1 MTSSGTLS
9 SSFRDPSGFLFQ
21 EAGSLYRQVNQ
32 SYGENYDHL
41 MNSGLYETL
50 TDKGL
55 LIPHEE
61 ASGDLARTDDAYRV
75 LEPQRVPFISY
86 PYEWC
91 FSQLKDAAL
100 LTLEVQKTSLDF
112 GMTLKDASAYN
123 VQFVRGKPVLID
135 TLSFDLYREG
145 QPWAAYRQFCQHFL
159 APLALMSYR
168 DVRLNQLLR
177 TYIDGVPL
185 DLASALLP
193 FRTRLTFSLLSHIH
207 LHARS
212 QKHFAERTVDTRRR
226 SLSLRSFQALIDN
239 LQSAVKKLKWR
250 PQGELWRD
258 YYEESSYTSDALE
271 AKKRLVAKYLDQM
284 QPKVVW
290 DLGANVGL
298 FSRVASDSGTL
309 IISFD
314 VDPECV
320 ELNYLESVRGD
331 EENILP
337 LWLDLTNPSPGIGW
351 QHKERM
357 SLIERG
363 PADTIL
369 ALALIHHLAISNNLP
384 FGRIA
389 EFLAR
394 AGKSLVI
401 EFVPKRD
408 QQVQKLLASRE
419 DIFTEYTQHD
429 FEAAL
434 GQHFEIVDSA
444 DLPHS
449 NRTLYLMR
457 RREA

>member
-1 MTSSGTLS
+1 MTSSGVLS

-21 EAGSLYRQVNQ
+21 EAGSLLRQVNQ
-32 SYGENYDHL
+32 SYRENYDHL
-41 MNSGLYETL
+41 MTSGLHETL

-55 LIPHEE
+55 LIPHQE
-61 ASGDLARTDDAYRV
+61 ASTDLARTEDAYRV
-75 LEPQRVPFISY
+75 LKPQPVPFISY

-100 LTLEVQKTSLDF
+100 LTLDVQKKALDF

-145 QPWAAYRQFCQHFL
+145 QLWPAYRQFCQHFL
-159 APLALMSYR
+159 APLALMSYK

-185 DLASALLP
+185 DLAGALLP
-193 FRTRLTFSLLSHIH
+193 FGTRLTFSLLSHIH

-212 QKHFAERTVDTRRR
+212 QKHFAERTVDTDQR
-226 SLSLRSFQALIDN
+226 SMSLRSFQALIDN
-239 LQSAVKKLKWR
+239 LESAVRKLKWR

-271 AKKRLVAKYLDQM
+271 AKKRLVGQYLDRVR
-284 QPKVVW
+284 PNIVW

-298 FSRVASDSGTL
+298 FSRVASDSGAL
-309 IISFD
+309 AISFD

-320 ELNYLESVRGD
+320 ELNYLESLRRD
-331 EENILP
+331 EEHILP
-337 LWLDLTNPSPGIGW
+337 LLLDLTNPSPGMGW
-351 QHKERM
+351 QHEERM
-357 SLIERG
+357 SLMERG
-363 PADTIL
+363 PADAVL

-384 FGRIA
+384 FGKIA
-389 EFLAR
+389 DFLAKV
-394 AGKSLVI
+394 GNSLIV
-401 EFVPKRD
+401 EFVPKGD
-408 QQVQKLLASRE
+408 QQVQRLLASRE
-419 DIFTEYTQHD
+419 DIFTEYTQQE

-434 GQHFEIVDSA
+434 GQHFEIVDSSG
-444 DLPHS
+444 LPDS
-449 NRTLYLMR
+449 NRTLYLMTR
-457 RREA
+457 RGA

>member
-284 QPKVVW
+284 QPEVVW

-408 QQVQKLLASRE
+408 QQVQRLLASRE
-419 DIFTEYTQHD
+419 DIFTEYTQQD

>member
-1 MTSSGTLS
+1 MTSNGALT

-21 EAGSLYRQVNQ
+21 EAGSLLRQVNQ
-32 SYGENYDHL
+32 SYRENFDHL

-55 LIPHEE
+55 LIAHEE
-61 ASGDLARTDDAYRV
+61 ASTDLARTEDAYRI
-75 LEPQRVPFISY
+75 LKPQPVPFISY

-91 FSQLKDAAL
+91 FSQLKDAAA
-100 LTLEVQKTSLDF
+100 LTLEVQKTALDS

-145 QPWAAYRQFCQHFL
+145 QLWAAYRQFCQHFL

-212 QKHFAERTVDTRRR
+212 QRHFAERTVDTDRR

-239 LQSAVKKLKWR
+239 LESAVRKLKWR

-271 AKKRLVAKYLDQM
+271 EKKRLVGQYLVRV
-284 QPKVVW
+284 QPKIVW

-298 FSRVASDSGTL
+298 FSRVAGDSGALT
-309 IISFD
+309 ISFD

-331 EENILP
+331 EEHILP
-337 LWLDLTNPSPGIGW
+337 LCLDLTNPSPGIGW
-351 QHKERM
+351 QHEERM

-363 PADTIL
+363 PADTVL

-384 FGRIA
+384 FGKIA
-389 EFLAR
+389 DFLAR
-394 AGKSLVI
+394 VGKSLII

-408 QQVQKLLASRE
+408 QQVQRLLASRE
-419 DIFTEYTQHD
+419 DIFTEYTQQE

-444 DLPHS
+444 ELPDS
-449 NRTLYLMR
+449 DRTLYLMT